1 MIKSKNAFI
10 IFILFYGLLF
20 QITNAQENLVQI
32 RPFGTN
38 PGNLKLMFYDP
49 GNIIEKAP
57 LVVVLHGCTQM
68 AKSCAEQSGWNKLA
82 KLHQFYVLYPEQIII
97 NNPENCF
104 NWYRAADQSRDKGEP
119 ASIMQMITH
128 LKKNKN
134 IDSTRIY
141 IIGLSAGG
149 AMSSIMMA
157 VFPEVFDKGGVM
169 AGGPYKATESVVKA
183 GTSMLGLISKSPEDW
198 GDLIRAQNPFYKGK
212 YPELV
217 VFHGGIDP
225 IVSTNNSNQ
234 QWVNIHNTDYE
245 ADEHY
250 ERFRNDEDVECT
262 IYKNNRQQEVVR
274 YYRIRGIGHAL
285 PIDTG
290 SCSTQGGK
298 TGLFAINKGFH
309 STFWAAYFFGL
320 IKTPYQI
327 TGETILKPNT
337 SDHSYSVP
345 FHQGSSYYWNMPAG
359 MWITGDKHL
368 NSISASVDYQSGTIE
383 VTEINTL
390 GCMLEPCNLMVEIK
404 E

>member
-1 MIKSKNAFI
+1 M
-10 IFILFYGLLF
+10 
-20 QITNAQENLVQI
+20 
-32 RPFGTN
+32 
-38 PGNLKLMFYDP
+38 
-49 GNIIEKAP
+49 
-57 LVVVLHGCTQM
+57 
-68 AKSCAEQSGWNKLA
+68 
-82 KLHQFYVLYPEQIII
+82 
-97 NNPENCF
+97 
-104 NWYRAADQSRDKGEP
+104 
-119 ASIMQMITH
+119 
-128 LKKNKN
+128 
-134 IDSTRIY
+134 
-141 IIGLSAGG
+141 
-149 AMSSIMMA
+149 
-157 VFPEVFDKGGVM
+157 
-169 AGGPYKATESVVKA
+169 
-183 GTSMLGLISKSPEDW
+183 
-198 GDLIRAQNPFYKGK
+198 
-212 YPELV
+212 
-217 VFHGGIDP
+217 
-225 IVSTNNSNQ
+225 
-234 QWVNIHNTDYE
+234 
-245 ADEHY
+245 
-250 ERFRNDEDVECT
+250 
-262 IYKNNRQQEVVR
+262 R